1 MQTLPTAKRHLIA
14 VALGIAA
21 ATTAAHADEADAR
34 QLVKAMSDYL
44 GAQQRIA
51 FDYDATLDVVT
62 SEGEKFGL
70 ASSGVT
76 TLERPDHLFATRT
89 GGFANVEML
98 FDGTTLTLVGRN
110 AGVFTRVAAPGSID
124 QLLDSLQTDYGLVMP
139 AADLLLSAPYD
150 VLMEGVVEAKDLGSG
165 FVGGEECDHLAFRNA
180 DVDWQIWI
188 ARGKDPHPCRYVITA
203 KTVPQAPQYTLDVR
217 GWRTGDQVPAADF
230 TFEPKGETEVD
241 LAAIAAEVADLP
253 PHFTK
258 GETE

>member
-1 MQTLPTAKRHLIA
+1 MQTLRTAKRHLIA

-21 ATTAAHADEADAR
+21 VATAAHADEADAR

-62 SEGEKFGL
+62 ADGEKLGL

-89 GGFANVEML
+89 GGFANVEMV
-98 FDGTTLTLVGRN
+98 FDGQTLTLAGRN
-110 AGVFTRVAAPGSID
+110 AGLYTRIKLPGSVD
-124 QLLDSLQTDYGLVMP
+124 QLLDHLQSDYGLVLP

-150 VLMEGVVEAKDLGSG
+150 ALMDGVVEAKDLGSG
-165 FVGGEECDHLAFRNA
+165 VIGGEECDHLAFRNA
-180 DVDWQIWI
+180 EVDWQIWI

-203 KTVPQAPQYTLDVR
+203 KTVAQAPQYTLDVHN
-217 GWRTGDQVPAADF
+217 WRAGDQVAATDF
-230 TFEPKGETEVD
+230 TFQPNGASEVD
-241 LAAIAAEVADLP
+241 LSAIAAEIADLP

-258 GETE
+258 GDAQ